1 MRSSSTAST
10 RRVPADRRGVSGP
23 VTSGN
28 VVVKATGPLL
38 LPLDSD
44 LRTRVAPRD
53 PIARISPLFPLHSKN
68 AQAAE
73 QKRPL
78 WSSEATGSSDTH
90 LLGASA
96 ARVERSGR

>member
-1 MRSSSTAST
+1 MSPTGEARRLRVRLSYVARSDF
-10 RRVPADRRGVSGP
+10 ADY
-23 VTSGN
+23 
-28 VVVKATGPLL
+28 
-38 LPLDSD
+38 
-44 LRTRVAPRD
+44 
-53 PIARISPLFPLHSKN
+53 PLFPLHSKN

-73 QKRPL
+73 QKGPL